1 MASLLAAGD
10 NNRFNLSRA
19 PFVIW
24 IEAHSVSEKVVG
36 RPHHLMTVAEF
47 CEVTPTTPGGRTSR
61 NAAASRADAV
71 PRPSGHIRLRRRP

>member
-10 NNRFNLSRA
+10 NGRFDLSRA

-24 IEAHSVSEKVVG
+24 IEAHSVSEKLVG

-47 CEVTPTTPGGRTSR
+47 CEATPTMPGGRDV
-61 NAAASRADAV
+61 A
-71 PRPSGHIRLRRRP
+71 

>member
-10 NNRFNLSRA
+10 NGRFNLSRA

-24 IEAHSVSEKVVG
+24 IEAHSVSENLVG

-47 CEVTPTTPGGRTSR
+47 CEATPTMPGAETSR
-61 NAAASRADAV
+61 NAAAGGADAV